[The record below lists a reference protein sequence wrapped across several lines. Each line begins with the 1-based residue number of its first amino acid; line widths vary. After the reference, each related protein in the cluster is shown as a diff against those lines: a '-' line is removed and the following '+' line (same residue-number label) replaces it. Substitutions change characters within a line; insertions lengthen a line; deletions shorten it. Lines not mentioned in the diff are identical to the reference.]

1 MKCKQLL
8 ALLLL
13 VLLLFSSCGKE
24 AGQAEEPGST
34 TERGTELDAVFEQT
48 VNVTTSAQTT
58 VLPSES
64 QSATPW
70 LSLPDVTAEETKTL
84 EELMK
89 SVENIQTVG
98 SAMFTDLTN
107 TDLFELPDYNG
118 EDWEFYYQ
126 MGAGIEAVDY
136 GVGFTL
142 NGVYQFF
149 QLERNGVTTDFA
161 TRHIVHIDPQ
171 TAPVYKVR
179 LRPSIGKAGEV
190 VKFQNATILD
200 PEARVTKEKDW
211 YRQSDIQLMTTFP
224 SEITMLQD
232 APTQTEINTS
242 FSGATVGEYIPVV
255 RDWFYVSNQTDEYCR
270 SYICYSVEDEL
281 YYNSRDGSLMG
292 TPSIDVPRANQVP
305 LTILLGGGEA
315 TMQRVSLYVNAQQ
328 MPVFDGKYYAD
339 VPVEK
344 GKQTTLTVYLDTSNM
359 EEWNN
364 IFVITYGLDV
374 KEGYEGMN
382 LNQSRR
388 FILRVQ

>member
-1 MKCKQLL
+1 MKWKCILT
-8 ALLLL
+8 LLL
-13 VLLLFSSCGKE
+13 VFLLLAGCGDE
-24 AGQAEEPGST
+24 AKQTEEPGST
-34 TERGTELDAVFEQT
+34 TERGTEMDAAFEQID
-48 VNVTTSAQTT
+48 NTTAAVQTT
-58 VLPSES
+58 VLSTEP
-64 QSATPW
+64 QSATP
-70 LSLPDVTAEETKTL
+70 LPTLPDATAEVTQSL

-89 SVENIQTVG
+89 SVENMQTLG
-98 SAMFTDLTN
+98 SVMFTDLTN

-118 EDWEFYYQ
+118 ADLEFYYQ

-161 TRHIVHIDPQ
+161 TRHIVHIEPQ

-211 YRQSDIQLMTTFP
+211 YRQSDIQLMTTSP

-242 FSGATVGEYIPVV
+242 FSGATVGEYIPVF
-255 RDWFYVSNQTDEYCR
+255 RDWVYISNQTDEYCR

-281 YYNSRDGSLMG
+281 YYNSRDGALVG
-292 TPSIDVPRANQVP
+292 APSIDVPRANQVP

-315 TMQRVSLYVNAQQ
+315 TRQRVSLYVNTQQ
-328 MPVFDGKYYAD
+328 MPVFDGKYYTD
-339 VPVEK
+339 VPIEK

-382 LNQSRR
+382 LNQSSR

>member
-1 MKCKQLL
+1 MKYKQIL

-13 VLLLFSSCGKE
+13 VLFLFGSCGKE
-24 AGQAEEPGST
+24 PEPTEEPGST
-34 TERGTELDAVFEQT
+34 TERGTELDAAFEQT

-161 TRHIVHIDPQ
+161 TRHIVHIDSQ

-200 PEARVTKEKDW
+200 PDARVTKENDW
-211 YRQSDIQLMTTFP
+211 YGNSDIQVMSTSP
-224 SEITMLQD
+224 VEITMLQD
-232 APTQTEINTS
+232 APIQTEVCTS

-281 YYNSRDGSLMG
+281 YYNSRDGALMG

-315 TMQRVSLYVNAQQ
+315 TRQRVSLYVNAQQ

>member
-1 MKCKQLL
+1 MKWKHLL
-8 ALLLL
+8 TLLL
-13 VLLLFSSCGKE
+13 VFLLFSSCGKE
-24 AGQAEEPGST
+24 TKQAEEPGST
-34 TERGTELDAVFEQT
+34 TERGTELDAAFGQID
-48 VNVTTSAQTT
+48 NTTAVVQTT
-58 VLPSES
+58 ILSTEP
-64 QSATPW
+64 QSATP
-70 LSLPDVTAEETKTL
+70 LPTLPDTTAEVTQSL

-89 SVENIQTVG
+89 SVENVQTVG

-118 EDWEFYYQ
+118 ADLEFYYQ

-242 FSGATVGEYIPVV
+242 FSGATVGEYIPVF
-255 RDWFYVSNQTDEYCR
+255 RDWVYISNKTDEYCR
-270 SYICYSVEDEL
+270 SLVCYSLEDEV
-281 YYNSRDGSLMG
+281 YYSDRDGSLM
-292 TPSIDVPRANQVP
+292 SVSRIEVPRNPQLP
-305 LTILLGGGEA
+305 MTILLGGGEA
-315 TMQRVSLYVNAQQ
+315 TRQRVSLYVNGQQ

-344 GKQTTLTVYLDTSNM
+344 GKQTTLTVYLDTSTM

-374 KEGYEGMN
+374 KEGFEGMN
-382 LNQSRR
+382 LNQSERYV
-388 FILRVQ
+388 LRVQ